1 MRVRMAIVAIVLL
14 VVPVGCGGSVQEPA
28 STGTGTTVEPTRQ
41 TSPETPTTEAPGAVP
56 VVIDTDMS
64 IEGMMSILYLLER
77 PEIEVLAITVS
88 GTGLVHCDPGVSQ
101 ALGLLA
107 LSDAEGVPVACGP
120 EQPLDGMNAFPTSW
134 RVAAD
139 EGHGLDLSSSESPS
153 ELTASELLVS
163 VIMDSAEPVLVYA
176 DGPST
181 NLAAALRLEPGL
193 ADRIEMLY
201 MMAGVIEAAGNTVRN
216 PGAEWNVWI
225 DPVAADEVLRSGVP
239 ITLVPLDATGQVPFH
254 VFHRAA
260 LEAHQATPASRAVM
274 TMLAGSPQLSSGEL
288 YFWDQLTAAVL
299 IDESYVTLEQMDIEV
314 TVDEDRSVAGTT
326 VIAESGSPI
335 RVATAVDAERF
346 ERDFLSAIAGEDV
359 GPISIDTD
367 FSVSFDG
374 EAWESDMA
382 AAVIAGRYTVQLSND
397 GEGFAVLVFGWLLGD
412 ATVEDL
418 DAWNKIEQPPFYE
431 VGSFVSA
438 DSGATVV
445 AEIELAGSERYVVVG
460 LDVVADDSER
470 LAVVEV
476 TEPWGPGPP

>member
-1 MRVRMAIVAIVLL
+1 MRVRIAIVAIVLL
-14 VVPVGCGGSVQEPA
+14 AVPVGCGGSVQESA
-28 STGTGTTVEPTRQ
+28 STDTGTTVEPTTQ
-41 TSPETPTTEAPGAVP
+41 TSQETPTTQASGAAP

-64 IEGMMSILYLLER
+64 IEGMMSILYLLDR

-88 GTGLVHCDPGVSQ
+88 GTGLVHCDSGVGQ

-107 LSDAEGVPVACGP
+107 LSETEGVPVACGP

-139 EGHGLDLSSSESPS
+139 EGHGLDLPTGDSPS
-153 ELTASELLVS
+153 ESAAPELLVS
-163 VIMDSAEPVLVYA
+163 VIMDSAEPVLVYV
-176 DGPST
+176 DGPPT

-201 MMAGVIEAAGNTVRN
+201 MMAGAIEAAGNTVRN
-216 PGAEWNVWI
+216 PSAEWNVWV

-260 LEAHQATPASRAVM
+260 LEAHQVSPASRVVM
-274 TMLAGSPQLSSGEL
+274 TMLADSPQLSAGEL

-299 IDESYVTLEQMDIEV
+299 IDESYVTLEQMGIEV
-314 TVDEDRSVAGTT
+314 VLDEDRSVAGSTLN
-326 VIAESGSPI
+326 AESGSPI
-335 RVATAVDAERF
+335 RVATAVDAQRF

-382 AAVIAGRYTVQLSND
+382 AAVIAGRYTVQFSND
-397 GEGFAVLVFGWLLGD
+397 GEGFGVVVFGWLLGD
-412 ATVEDL
+412 ATLEDA

-445 AEIELAGSERYVVVG
+445 AEIELAGPQRYVVMG
-460 LDVVADDSER
+460 LDVAADDSER
-470 LAVVEV
+470 LAVVEA
-476 TEPWGPGPP
+476 TEPWEPGPP